1 MDSCQS
7 WRSEWNLAL
16 FGSPFHCLQGH
27 HCLSTTLWGLINP
40 AQKWFSERCL
50 KQRTERTHEGDGSSC
65 ALIKWPHHLDHYTLN
80 LRVDWTHS
88 PFLKTRNHLLLSYCP
103 PSLEWAQKPLRFR
116 MVSLA
121 VWVFW
126 LFFFLHISGPTIH
139 TICQGALNVVSKFW
153 LCGGDMQPDD
163 ASAIGFILVWGPSLW
178 LGASRT
184 LSGILVHRS
193 VMRETGL
200 WRWKDFAEIQIQPF
214 HSSDVDPE
222 FQGQERNSSRW
233 HCDLVVGA

>member
-1 MDSCQS
+1 MREMAAAVPWSNDRII
-7 WRSEWNLAL
+7 WTTTRSIWEL
-16 FGSPFHCLQGH
+16 
-27 HCLSTTLWGLINP
+27 
-40 AQKWFSERCL
+40 
-50 KQRTERTHEGDGSSC
+50 TERT
-65 ALIKWPHHLDHYTLN
+65 ALSWKLETICCWVIVHLHWNGPT
-80 LRVDWTHS
+80 
-88 PFLKTRNHLLLSYCP
+88 
-103 PSLEWAQKPLRFR
+103 KPLRFR

-126 LFFFLHISGPTIH
+126 LFFFLHVSGPTIH

-163 ASAIGFILVWGPSLW
+163 ASAIGFMLVWGPSLW